1 MRILGIDP
9 GLATTGFAV
18 LDVDAQAHSKKLITV
33 GVIRTPAKLPLGER
47 LKEIYEDISSLLNE
61 YKPKFCSIEQLFF
74 SKNVTTGI
82 QVSHARGVIIMAL
95 YEHGVEIYE
104 YSPSAM
110 KRALTGDGRADKKA
124 IQKMVKLELKLT
136 DVPKPDDAADAV
148 SLALTLAA
156 TLR

>member
-18 LDVDAQAHSKKLITV
+18 LDVDGHQKRLVTV
-33 GVIRTPAKLPLGER
+33 GVIRTAAKTPLGQR
-47 LKEIYEDISSLLNE
+47 LKEIHSDINELLVE
-61 YKPKFCSIEQLFF
+61 YKPKVCSIEQLFF

-95 YEHGVEIYE
+95 FEHGVEVYE
-104 YSPSAM
+104 YTPSAM

-124 IQKMVKLELKLT
+124 IQKMVKLELNLT

>member
-18 LDVDAQAHSKKLITV
+18 LDVNGSQKKLITV
-33 GVIRTPAKLPLGER
+33 GVIKTPAKLELGQR
-47 LKEIYEDISSLLNE
+47 LQELYKDMNELLIE
-61 YKPKFCSIEQLFF
+61 YKPKACSIEQIFF

-82 QVSHARGVIIMAL
+82 QVSHARGVIVMAL
-95 YEHGVEIYE
+95 YEHGVPLHE

-110 KRALTGDGRADKKA
+110 KKALTGDGRADKKA
-124 IQKMVKLELKLT
+124 IQKMVKLELKLK

>member
-18 LDVDAQAHSKKLITV
+18 LDVEGSKKRLITV

-47 LKEIYEDISSLLNE
+47 LKELYADMHELLKE
-61 YKPKFCSIEQLFF
+61 YKPKVCSIEQIFF

-82 QVSHARGVIIMAL
+82 QVSHARGVIVMAL
-95 YEHGVEIYE
+95 HEHGVPLHE

-124 IQKMVKLELKLT
+124 IQKMVMLELKLK